1 MADQHQSTGQN
12 PENTP
17 FKGRTLIRSPKETPE
32 RPTEPSTSTN
42 VPNKRPA
49 GSPLEGTSS
58 KKQDSTE
65 KYQIINQS
73 ENDQGRDNEMEAQF
87 EIEESYGRNFED
99 VAEGINLMDRLQQM
113 VAVVVRA
120 KKTPSPTQS
129 KQLTDMT
136 QDVKSH
142 LTRLQTK
149 FLQFQGKSIEQ
160 SQTIDKLLAKG
171 SRDVARI
178 QETIINE
185 VSKLSFP
192 KPQTQMPAF
201 SYASI
206 ARSGKTQEQPAKTR
220 VLLFYPK

>member
-1 MADQHQSTGQN
+1 M
-12 PENTP
+12 
-17 FKGRTLIRSPKETPE
+17 
-32 RPTEPSTSTN
+32 
-42 VPNKRPA
+42 
-49 GSPLEGTSS
+49 

-65 KYQIINQS
+65 KDQIRNQS
-73 ENDQGRDNEMEAQF
+73 ESDEDTENDQGRDNEMEAQF

-99 VAEGINLMDRLQQM
+99 VAEGINLTDRLQQM
-113 VAVVVRA
+113 VAVIVRA

-129 KQLTDMT
+129 KQLTDTT
-136 QDVKSH
+136 QDVKNH
-142 LTRLQTK
+142 LIRLQTK
-149 FLQFQGKSIEQ
+149 FLQFQGKSIEL
-160 SQTIDKLLAKG
+160 SKTIDKLLAKG

-220 VLLFYPK
+220 VLLVYPK